1 MKPRTDLPK
10 DGELARMREELALQ
24 ERRIALQEGLPHL
37 YGYKWYPWARAFY
50 ESTNRIN
57 LLTAANQVSK
67 SSTQIRKCLHWATET
82 ELWPS
87 LWKQKP
93 TQFWYFYPT
102 AQLATKEYE
111 TKWKQFLPKNE
122 FKNHPK
128 YGWKEMY
135 KNKEIFAIYF
145 NSGIN
150 LYFQSY
156 AQDIMALQ
164 AGTLDVIFCDEE
176 LPITYFD
183 ELMFRLS
190 ASDGYFHMVFT
201 ATLGQEYWRLTME
214 PGPREEEKLP
224 EAFKQT
230 VSIFECQ
237 QYEDG
242 TPSHWTDEKIK
253 AIIARCTTHNEVLKR
268 VHGRFVKDQK
278 GRKYPTFDVK
288 KHMKAAHPL
297 PSTWLVY
304 EGVDPGSGGTQSHP
318 SAICFVAV
326 RPDFRKGKVFI
337 GWRGDGIVTSAGDVF
352 NKHLDLKR
360 EHKLHTTAQFYDW
373 AAKDFSIIASRN
385 GEAFTPAEKSHEK
398 GEEIINTLFK
408 YDMIEIF
415 DTDELHKLASELA
428 NLMKDTPKNKA
439 KDDIADAFRYA
450 VTLIPWDFT
459 FITENPIEAMAEAM
473 RPPLTPLQEEIH
485 ERRKMMDESH
495 DEESQTIEEEF
506 EDWNEFYGN

>member
-1 MKPRTDLPK
+1 MKPRMESSTDE
-10 DGELARMREELALQ
+10 DLARKREELALK
-24 ERRIALQEGLPHL
+24 ERKIALQEGLPHL
-37 YGYKWYPWARAFY
+37 YGFKWYPWARAFY

-67 SSTQIRKCLHWATET
+67 SSTQIRKCIHWATET
-82 ELWPS
+82 ESWPS
-87 LWKQKP
+87 LWRQKP

-102 AQLATKEYE
+102 AELATKEFE
-111 TKWKQFLPKNE
+111 TKWQQFLPGKA

-128 YGWKEMY
+128 YGWKEQY
-135 KNKEIFAIYF
+135 KNKEIHAIYF

-156 AQDIMALQ
+156 KQDVMALQ
-164 AGTLDVIFCDEE
+164 AGTLDAIFCDEE
-176 LPITYFD
+176 LPIHFFD

-201 ATLGQEYWRLTME
+201 ATLGQEFWRLTME

-237 QYEDG
+237 VYEDA

-253 AIIARCTTHNEVLKR
+253 AIIARCSTHNEVLRR
-268 VHGRFVKDQK
+268 VYGRFVKDQK

-288 KHMKAAHPL
+288 KHMKASHPL
-297 PSTWLVY
+297 PSSWLIY
-304 EGVDPGSGGTQSHP
+304 EGVDPGSGGKESHP
-318 SAICFVAV
+318 AAICFVAV

-337 GWRGDGIVTSAGDVF
+337 GWRGDGIITSSGDVY
-352 NKHLDLKR
+352 NKHIELKDR
-360 EHKLHTTAQFYDW
+360 YRLNPMAQYYDW
-373 AAKDFSIIASRN
+373 AAKDFFIIASRN

-408 YDMIEIF
+408 YDMVEVF
-415 DTDELHKLASELA
+415 DTDELHKLASELS

-439 KDDIADAFRYA
+439 KDDLADAFRYA
-450 VTLIPWDFT
+450 VTQIPWDFT
-459 FITENPIEAMAEAM
+459 FITEPPKDEAEIAVNIA
-473 RPPLTPLQEEIH
+473 LTPEQQEIQ
-485 ERRKMMDESH
+485 ERRKMMGDGSEPENQSVE
-495 DEESQTIEEEF
+495 DEF
-506 EDWNEFYGN
+506 EEWNEYY